1 MNENQETVNETNNN
15 QETNLNQNQETVE
28 QSELN
33 ATSSSDVKNAEA
45 VNEDDKKSETNKIS
59 EESETSSHDEK
70 DENQES
76 DETDKSV
83 EDDKTVP
90 YTRFKEVNEK
100 YQALKVEF
108 DKFKESNSTKQDVEN
123 AELIKYKEAFNNT
136 LEAKLNEIPESY
148 RDLIPDVGDFEKLQ
162 WIDNAISKGL
172 FKKDV
177 VEFGNKVNNPS
188 VEEKSNDV
196 SFIKNLSRKF

>member
-1 MNENQETVNETNNN
+1 MNENQENVNETNNN
-15 QETNLNQNQETVE
+15 EETELNQNQETVK

-33 ATSSSDVKNAEA
+33 ASSTTDVKNEEA
-45 VNEDDKKSETNKIS
+45 VNEDKSETNKVD
-59 EESETSSHDEK
+59 EESETSSQDEV

-76 DETDKSV
+76 DEVNKSV

-90 YTRFKEVNEK
+90 YKRFKEVNEK
-100 YQALKVEF
+100 YQELKAEFEAL
-108 DKFKESNSTKQDVEN
+108 KESNSNKQDVEN
-123 AELIKYKEAFNNT
+123 AELQKYKDAFNNT
-136 LEAKLNEIPESY
+136 LESKLNEIPESY
-148 RDLIPDVGDFEKLQ
+148 RDLIPNVSDFEKMK
-162 WIDNAISKGL
+162 WIDNAVSKGL

>member
-1 MNENQETVNETNNN
+1 MNQNQETVNETKDN
-15 QETNLNQNQETVE
+15 QETELNQEKETVE
-28 QSELN
+28 ESELN
-33 ATSSSDVKNAEA
+33 ASSSSDVKNAKA
-45 VNEDDKKSETNKIS
+45 VNEDDKSETNKIS
-59 EESETSSHDEK
+59 EESETSPQDGE

-90 YTRFKEVNEK
+90 YKRFKEVNEK

-108 DKFKESNSTKQDVEN
+108 DKLKESNSTKSDVEN
-123 AELIKYKEAFNNT
+123 AELIKYKEAFNST
-136 LEAKLNEIPESY
+136 LESKLNEIPESY

-172 FKKDV
+172 FKKEA

-188 VEEKSNDV
+188 VEEKDNDV

>member
-1 MNENQETVNETNNN
+1 MNENQETVNETKDNEETELN
-15 QETNLNQNQETVE
+15 QEKETVE
-28 QSELN
+28 ESELN
-33 ATSSSDVKNAEA
+33 ASSTSDVKNEEA
-45 VNEDDKKSETNKIS
+45 VNEDKSETNKIN
-59 EESETSSHDEK
+59 EESETSSHDEV

-76 DETDKSV
+76 DEVDKSV

-100 YQALKVEF
+100 YQALKAEF
-108 DKFKESNSTKQDVEN
+108 EALKESNSSKQDVEN
-123 AELIKYKEAFNNT
+123 AELQKYKDAFNNT
-136 LEAKLNEIPESY
+136 LESKLNEIPESY
-148 RDLIPDVGDFEKLQ
+148 RDLIPDVGDFEKMQ
-162 WIDNAISKGL
+162 WIDNAVSKGL

-188 VEEKSNDV
+188 VQEKDNDV

>member
-1 MNENQETVNETNNN
+1 MNENQENVNETKDNEETELN
-15 QETNLNQNQETVE
+15 QEKETVE
-28 QSELN
+28 ESELN
-33 ATSSSDVKNAEA
+33 ASSTKDVKNEEA
-45 VNEDDKKSETNKIS
+45 NNEDEKSETNKIS

-76 DETDKSV
+76 DEVDKSV
-83 EDDKTVP
+83 EDKTVP
-90 YTRFKEVNEK
+90 YKRFKEVNEK
-100 YQALKVEF
+100 YQELKAEFEAL
-108 DKFKESNSTKQDVEN
+108 KESNSNKQDVEN
-123 AELIKYKEAFNNT
+123 AELVKYKEAFNNT
-136 LEAKLNEIPESY
+136 LEAKLNEIPENY